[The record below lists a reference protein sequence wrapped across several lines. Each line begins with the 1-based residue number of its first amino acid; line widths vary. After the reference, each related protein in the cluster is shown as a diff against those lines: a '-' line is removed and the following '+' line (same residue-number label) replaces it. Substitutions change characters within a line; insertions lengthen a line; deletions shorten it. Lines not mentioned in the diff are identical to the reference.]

1 MAADGLKVLGQ
12 SAPAATTVADLYT
25 VPAATKTTVSTLTVC
40 NRSATATTFRVAV
53 SPAGATLANQH
64 YIYFDQAID
73 GNSTFAS
80 TIGMTLSAT
89 DVIRVYAGTLNLSF
103 SAFGVEVA

>member
-12 SAPAATTVADLYT
+12 SAPAAAAVADLYT